1 MINLTQKISV
11 EKLHTAFVSTY
22 ENNFNF
28 AGEHHDAWEIG
39 VVREGNA
46 GITSGTQVYDCRKD
60 EIFIHPPEIF
70 HNVWANKNEKMRIL
84 TVSFSAN
91 GDSNL
96 IPRGKFSL
104 NGEEIALVNMIETEV
119 LSLCDKNASAC
130 ADGNQ
135 VVKNLL
141 ECLILLLNRRKHNSQ
156 KVEKEGNARLFSS
169 VATFLK
175 KSVDDAL
182 TVSDICDK
190 NAIGRSTLKNLFN
203 KYAGCSIMKYY
214 NSLRVKRA
222 VKLMRDGLPL
232 SEVAEKMNFSSQN
245 YFSYFFKRETG
256 VTPSNYSN

>member
-1 MINLTQKISV
+1 MINLTQKISI

-22 ENNFNF
+22 EKDFNF
-28 AGEHHDAWEIG
+28 AGEHHDTWEIG
-39 VVREGNA
+39 VVREGSA

-70 HNVWANKNEKMRIL
+70 HNVWANKNEKMSIL
-84 TVSFSAN
+84 TVSFSVN
-91 GDSNL
+91 GDGNL

-104 NGEEIALVNMIETEV
+104 NSDEIVLVNMIETEV
-119 LSLCDKNASAC
+119 LSLRDRNES

-141 ECLILLLNRRKHNSQ
+141 ESLILLLNRRKQNSQ
-156 KVEKEGNARLFSS
+156 KVEEEGNARLFSS
-169 VATFLK
+169 VAIFLK
-175 KSVDDAL
+175 NSVDDAL
-182 TVSDICDK
+182 TVSDICVK

-214 NSLRVKRA
+214 NSLRIKRA

-245 YFSYFFKRETG
+245 YFSSFFKRETG
-256 VTPSNYSN
+256 VTPSHYIH